1 MIGNQYSPCARC
13 TLLVPTP
20 LAHRQGLNH
29 LMLVITD
36 PVNIPP
42 PSVIVTPLNSYFDG
56 CDNTCI
62 LDVGD
67 HAFVVKKSFVNFKE
81 SRIREVSK
89 IVSGVENNVFSP
101 HADLTEVVHSR
112 VCEGFECSDAM
123 DTLVKGIYKRFKR
136 ESDNVA

>member
-1 MIGNQYSPCARC
+1 MTGSTYSPCARC

-42 PSVIVTPLNSYFDG
+42 PSVIVAPLNSHFDG
-56 CDNTCI
+56 CDESCI
-62 LDVGD
+62 LETGD
-67 HAFVVKKSFVNFKE
+67 HSFIVRKSFVNFKE

-89 IVSGVENNVFSP
+89 IVSGVEKKVFSP
-101 HADLTEVVHSR
+101 HDDISEIVHKK
-112 VCEGFECSDAM
+112 VCEGFECSNAM